1 MFGIES
7 QEELLFND
15 LFYLVLKR
23 IAIFTFRIFDIKTN
37 EYPIILFFNN
47 ILKLTDYKPNY
58 HQNRLQKHIKS
69 VFNIN

>member
-1 MFGIES
+1 MIIIMRGTDK
-7 QEELLFND
+7 LV
-15 LFYLVLKR
+15 VLKR
-23 IAIFTFRIFDIKTN
+23 IAIFAIRIFDIKTN
-37 EYPIILFFNN
+37 EYPIILFINN